1 MGSLGISTV
10 WGRGGYILTR
20 EKTLRDS
27 RGGQL
32 TLFGNSNRI
41 RYWYVIFACHTPH
54 TVGWVSYRRP
64 PEHSVSYT
72 ALPRPPPSDVAAPDV
87 VDQDDLKWWWWG
99 WWYVWLKDSLAEVT
113 SFSLALSSL
122 FSPLFFALDSVWGF
136 IKLWLYIRRK
146 KTPFLKI
153 WLFAPECSV
162 KQGSGK

>member
-41 RYWYVIFACHTPH
+41 RYWYVIFARHTPHIVLMLLAITICRIRYWYIIIACHTPH
-54 TVGWVSYRRP
+54 TVGWVSYKRP

-87 VDQDDLKWWWWG
+87 VDQDDLKLWWWG

-136 IKLWLYIRRK
+136 IKLWL
-146 KTPFLKI
+146 
-153 WLFAPECSV
+153 
-162 KQGSGK
+162 